1 MRTNDAVDE
10 IQHQWGRLRPELDLD
25 GIAVVGRVLRSA
37 ALIVQ
42 RSDEVLARHGLSRGE
57 FDILAA
63 LRRSGRP
70 QSPGTLRT
78 ISLASGPATTKRL
91 KSVAGRGLIVRA
103 ANPSDGRGVLISLT
117 SPGIALVDK
126 VLPVQLD
133 AEREL
138 LAGIEPGE
146 RPAVVE
152 SLRRVLSSIEHAGS
166 HGQN

>member
-10 IQHQWGRLRPELDLD
+10 IQHQWGRVRPELDLD

-91 KSVAGRGLIVRA
+91 KSLAGRG
-103 ANPSDGRGVLISLT
+103 
-117 SPGIALVDK
+117 
-126 VLPVQLD
+126 
-133 AEREL
+133 
-138 LAGIEPGE
+138 
-146 RPAVVE
+146 
-152 SLRRVLSSIEHAGS
+152 
-166 HGQN
+166 